1 MFKKIVC
8 LILLVNILSCDDNTK
23 ESKDTQETKNTVID
37 KESMAKK
44 ANHYYEENM
53 FLEGKQAFDS
63 LIAVDSSKAGYYFK
77 RGFCK
82 MMLQRDDQ
90 GAVADYTKSIEKNY
104 IGKSSSYLNIGVIYR
119 RNKQFDSAL
128 YFYNKC
134 LDISPNDS
142 EAIKGLRAINN
153 SLKKH

>member
-1 MFKKIVC
+1 MYKKIMY
-8 LILLVNILSCDDNTK
+8 LLLFVNILSCNDNT
-23 ESKDTQETKNTVID
+23 EGSKDKPGTKNNVVDTV
-37 KESMAKK
+37 SMTKR

-63 LIAVDSSKAGYYFK
+63 LIAVDTSKSGYYFK

-82 MMLQRDDQ
+82 MMLQRDDE
-90 GAVADYTKSIEKNY
+90 GAIADYMKSVEKNY

-119 RNKQFDSAL
+119 RNKQYDSAL

-142 EAIKGLRAINN
+142 EAIKGLRAVKAI
-153 SLKKH
+153 L